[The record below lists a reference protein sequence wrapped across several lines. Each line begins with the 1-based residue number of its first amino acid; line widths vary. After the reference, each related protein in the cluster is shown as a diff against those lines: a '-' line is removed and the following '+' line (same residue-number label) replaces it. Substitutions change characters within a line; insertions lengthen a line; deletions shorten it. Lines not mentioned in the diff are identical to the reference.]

1 MKYTLCSA
9 RGIKLSC
16 EVPFVKFQWLVLELP
31 AANQRVSNSAFSVS
45 SYILV
50 LRLVCNIVVRPG
62 ASGVHLH
69 HFLVFQFLFCH
80 TPPMV
85 TWLVSMGRSGR
96 SGPRPQ
102 GLRIRHVLLENF
114 KLIPGW
120 NVQCGGSLPKI
131 N

>member
-1 MKYTLCSA
+1 M
-9 RGIKLSC
+9 
-16 EVPFVKFQWLVLELP
+16 
-31 AANQRVSNSAFSVS
+31 
-45 SYILV
+45 
-50 LRLVCNIVVRPG
+50 VVRPG
-62 ASGVHLH
+62 TSGVHLH
-69 HFLVFQFLFCH
+69 HFLIFQFLFCQ

-85 TWLVSMGRSGR
+85 TWFVSMRRSGR

-102 GLRIRHVLLENF
+102 GLRIRHVLFENF